1 VSAPLP
7 RAPRT
12 HDVYLTP
19 GGLYASAAPCV
30 MSTLLGSCVAV
41 TLWCPDGKVGA
52 MNHYLLPRHHGRQ
65 ERSPRHG
72 DSAMAMLLAR
82 MEAFA
87 CARERLQARVFGG
100 AAVLASAGTGAAA
113 LGEQNV
119 AAAWQFLR
127 AQKIRIVEEHVG
139 GSTARRITFDVETG
153 NVDVST
159 LGGA

>member
-7 RAPRT
+7 RSPRA

-41 TLWCPDGKVGA
+41 TLWCPDGSVGA

-65 ERSPRHG
+65 ERSARHG

-82 MEAFA
+82 MESFA
-87 CARERLQARVFGG
+87 CARDRIQARIFGG
-100 AAVLASAGTGAAA
+100 AAVLAGQGTSAAA

-127 AQKIRIVEEHVG
+127 AHKIRIVEEHVG
-139 GSTARRITFDVETG
+139 GNTARRISFDVENG
-153 NVDVST
+153 QVHVST